1 MGPVSLNGFWKG
13 RIDSPWRSIS
23 PDGRYLAF
31 AEVGPETLLDVWVA
45 PLDLSKPDQPVVG
58 KPELVVGTRGNDLFP
73 VFSPDGKWLAYVSD
87 ESGRFEVYVRPFP
100 GPGAAR
106 NISVNGRRLPA
117 WSSNGHELLFT
128 ELRGTDFGDSGNIMV
143 VDYRVSGDAF
153 VAARPRVWSNAHRR
167 RVGAMPVWALHP
179 DGKRIAMFPPEA
191 APENAGGPRFGFL
204 LNFFDEV
211 RRRAPVGTGR

>member
-1 MGPVSLNGFWKG
+1 MA
-13 RIDSPWRSIS
+13 SIS
-23 PDGRYLAF
+23 PDRRYLAF
-31 AEVGPETLLDVWVA
+31 AEVNPETLLDVWVA

-58 KPELVVGTRGNDLFP
+58 KPELVVGTRGNDLLP

-87 ESGRFEVYVRPFP
+87 ESGRFEIYVRPVP

-106 NISVNGRRLPA
+106 NISVNGGNYPA
-117 WSSNGHELLFT
+117 WSNDGHELLFT
-128 ELRGTDFGDSGNIMV
+128 ELRGTDFGDSGNIME

-153 VAARPRVWSNAHRR
+153 VAARPRVWGNAHRR

-191 APENAGGPRFGFL
+191 APENAGSPRFGFL
-204 LNFFDEV
+204 LNFFDEL
-211 RRRAPVGTGR
+211 RRRAPPGK